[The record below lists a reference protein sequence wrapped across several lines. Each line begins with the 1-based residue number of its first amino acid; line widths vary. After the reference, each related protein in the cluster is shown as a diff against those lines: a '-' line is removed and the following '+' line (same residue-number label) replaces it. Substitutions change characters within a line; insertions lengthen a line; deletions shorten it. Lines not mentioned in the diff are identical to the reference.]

1 MESEILD
8 LEMRVL
14 RMSNHRLRLVMQKRE
29 GIEIEQ
35 IINSSMSIWDDQNN
49 RTNIR
54 LLIIIIVIN

>member
-29 GIEIEQ
+29 GIEIE
-35 IINSSMSIWDDQNN
+35 
-49 RTNIR
+49 
-54 LLIIIIVIN
+54 